1 MVSIIWNRVV
11 ISLADS
17 LKMNDVGTWRL
28 KQCFTKIFTK
38 SDSQNE
44 QEWAIPDIK
53 LMDHFSEESCNV
65 RDWSTC
71 ERNIQAHEM
80 KIF

>member
-1 MVSIIWNRVV
+1 MVSTIWNRVV

-17 LKMNDVGTWRL
+17 LKMNDVEIWTL

-53 LMDHFSEESCNV
+53 LVAHFSEASCKV
-65 RDWSTC
+65 TDWSTC
-71 ERNIQAHEM
+71 ETNIQAHEM